1 MHMSAEGQAVLR
13 GSESTKGRKIMN
25 VLDTNAVRITVAAT
39 LVSVATAGPVNAQ
52 TAGEVFEVPGVDN
65 FVAAA
70 VGIVPDYLGSDD
82 YVIGAAPAAIISFG
96 ETDRYLRL
104 VVTDLNLNVIDSK
117 NWSFGPAL
125 NYRFGRGNVDD
136 NVIDDMKDIDGTI
149 ELGAFGGWAWVAD
162 DDPRHRFS
170 IGTEFLHDVG
180 GEHDGYTVTGSVR
193 YYKPV
198 LRPLTLSIGASLTYG
213 SGKYMD
219 TYFGVDSGNV
229 GSSGLSFFDADA
241 GLRDF
246 RIPVMAIFSF
256 SENWHVGGG
265 VIYTRLLGDAADSPV
280 VDDRGSRDQFF
291 AGLGVAYAW

>member
-162 DDPRHRFS
+162 DDP
-170 IGTEFLHDVG
+170 GTASPSAPSSSMM
-180 GEHDGYTVTGSVR
+180 SV
-193 YYKPV
+193 
-198 LRPLTLSIGASLTYG
+198 AST
-213 SGKYMD
+213 
-219 TYFGVDSGNV
+219 T
-229 GSSGLSFFDADA
+229 AT
-241 GLRDF
+241 
-246 RIPVMAIFSF
+246 P
-256 SENWHVGGG
+256 
-265 VIYTRLLGDAADSPV
+265 
-280 VDDRGSRDQFF
+280 SRDRCVITNRCS
-291 AGLGVAYAW
+291 GR